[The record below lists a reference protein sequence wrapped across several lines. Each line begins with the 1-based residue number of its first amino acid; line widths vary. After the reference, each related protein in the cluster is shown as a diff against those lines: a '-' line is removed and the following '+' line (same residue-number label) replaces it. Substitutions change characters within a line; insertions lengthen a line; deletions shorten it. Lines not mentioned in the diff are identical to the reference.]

1 MILITCGRSCAKK
14 LYRNC
19 KEGNCEMKLQ
29 GNFRTLWP
37 DMPPELYK
45 YSAADLIG
53 LHPCC
58 RPLYRNIRLNVIWL
72 DML

>member
-1 MILITCGRSCAKK
+1 MILITCGRSCAKN

-37 DMPPELYK
+37 DTPAELYK
-45 YSAADLIG
+45 YSAAD
-53 LHPCC
+53 
-58 RPLYRNIRLNVIWL
+58 
-72 DML
+72 